1 MIKRQDKM
9 ITAVY
14 YKRNENEILKVYA
27 LEFNGITVWR
37 SFRPP
42 FRSFAPSNHEHT
54 MRLKSISKTSG
65 KVFRR
70 ASVEWSSI

>member
-14 YKRNENEILKVYA
+14 YERNENEILKVYA